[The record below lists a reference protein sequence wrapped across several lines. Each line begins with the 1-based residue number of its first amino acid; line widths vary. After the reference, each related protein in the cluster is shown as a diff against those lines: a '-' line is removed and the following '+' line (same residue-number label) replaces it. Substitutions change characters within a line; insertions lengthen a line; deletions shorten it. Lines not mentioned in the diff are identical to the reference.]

1 MNPRKSGHV
10 KLSLEEMKLVILGLI
25 IVLILRNVWI
35 RANLLSGLENAA
47 LYLMLFLVLAMN
59 GVMVSLE
66 SRNYLCYVLI
76 FWRFE

>member
-1 MNPRKSGHV
+1 MNPMKSGHV

-35 RANLLSGLENAA
+35 HANLLSGLENAA
-47 LYLMLFLVLAMN
+47 LYLMLFLILAIF

-66 SRNYLCYVLI
+66 SGKILCNVPLSA
-76 FWRFE
+76 R